1 MTTASTQDQPTG
13 DTPML
18 PDEGHVSAAVADAV
32 AERAGHLFGLMGNGN
47 AHLISR
53 LTRRGFPFTSAR
65 HESATVAMADA

>member
-1 MTTASTQDQPTG
+1 MTSTNAPVLSATK
-13 DTPML
+13 TFTL
-18 PDEGHVSAAVADAV
+18 PDGGHVSAAVADVV

-65 HESATVAMADA
+65 HESATVAMA